1 MYKKSIGYINKI
13 FLNIILIFL
22 FSFSQAYTSEKA
34 LLTNTIAPSVC
45 ANFINKI
52 FDNYGLIE
60 KHDIA
65 NYSGKNFGIYIKK
78 NMGSKYKIC
87 GQI

>member
-60 KHDIA
+60 KNDIE
-65 NYSGKNFGIYIKK
+65 NYYGKNFGIYIKK
-78 NMGSKYKIC
+78 TWDPNIK
-87 GQI
+87 